1 MEGTER
7 KKIFKKVLQVIF
19 PLLLGI
25 FILVWV
31 YRDFNFQR
39 VGEVM
44 LHGMDYGW
52 IALSLLF
59 GVFANL
65 FRGWRWRLALEP
77 LGEYPKTANCVYAI
91 FISYASNLVIPR
103 VGEVTRCGVLSKYDG
118 ISFPKSLGTVVSERM
133 IDTLCVGLITG
144 VVLLLQM
151 PVFATFFAETGT
163 NVGRY
168 AEVLTSGH
176 FYLIILC
183 VLAILVLA
191 FFLIRNI
198 ALFAKLKGILQ
209 NVWQGIVALKDIR
222 QIPLYIIYTLGIWA
236 CYFLEFYLAFFLI
249 RNIALFAKLKGIL
262 QNVWQGVVAL
272 KDVKQIPLYIIYTL
286 GIWVCYFLEFYLAF
300 FAFDFSADLGI
311 SAGLVMFVVG
321 TLAVIVPT
329 PNGAGPWHFA
339 VMTMMM
345 LYGVGKEDAG
355 IFALLVHGIQT
366 FLLILLGIYG
376 LLALPFT
383 NKTK

>member
-19 PLLLGI
+19 PLLLGV

-44 LHGMDYGW
+44 LHGMNYGW
-52 IALSLLF
+52 IILSLVF

-65 FRGWRWRLALEP
+65 FRGWRWKLALEP
-77 LGEYPKTANCVYAI
+77 LDEYPKTTNCVYAI

-118 ISFPKSLGTVVSERM
+118 VSFPKSLGTVVSERM

-144 VVLLLQM
+144 MVLLSQM

-163 NVGRY
+163 DVGRY

-176 FYLIILC
+176 FYLIVLC
-183 VLAILVLA
+183 VTAIGL
-191 FFLIRNI
+191 
-198 ALFAKLKGILQ
+198 
-209 NVWQGIVALKDIR
+209 
-222 QIPLYIIYTLGIWA
+222 LG
-236 CYFLEFYLAFFLI
+236 FFLI

-272 KDVKQIPLYIIYTL
+272 KDIKHIPLYIIYTL
-286 GIWVCYFLEFYLAF
+286 GIWACYFFEFYLAF
-300 FAFDFSADLGI
+300 FAFDFSAHLGI

-339 VMTMMM
+339 VMTMLM

>member
-7 KKIFKKVLQVIF
+7 KKIIKKVLQVVF
-19 PLLLGI
+19 PLLLGA

-39 VGEVM
+39 VGEV
-44 LHGMDYGW
+44 LSGGMDYRW
-52 IALSLLF
+52 IALSLVF

-65 FRGWRWRLALEP
+65 FRGWRWKLALEP
-77 LGEYPKTANCVYAI
+77 LDEYPRMANCVYAI

-103 VGEVTRCGVLSKYDG
+103 VGEVTRCGFLSKYDG
-118 ISFPKSLGTVVSERM
+118 VSFSKSLGTVVSERM
-133 IDTLCVGLITG
+133 VDTLCVVLITG
-144 VVLLLQM
+144 LVLLSQM

-168 AEVLTSGH
+168 TEVLTSGH
-176 FYLIILC
+176 FYLIIIC
-183 VLAILVLA
+183 TLAVLVLA
-191 FFLIRNI
+191 FFLVRNI
-198 ALFAKLKGILQ
+198 AVFAKLKGILK
-209 NVWQGIVALKDIR
+209 NVWEGIVALKDIR
-222 QIPLYIIYTLGIWA
+222 RIPLYILYT
-236 CYFLEFYLAFFLI
+236 
-249 RNIALFAKLKGIL
+249 
-262 QNVWQGVVAL
+262 V
-272 KDVKQIPLYIIYTL
+272 
-286 GIWVCYFLEFYLAF
+286 GIWVSYFLEFYLAF
-300 FAFDFSADLGI
+300 FAFDFSSQLGLT
-311 SAGLVMFVVG
+311 AGLVMFVVG

-339 VMTMMM
+339 VMTMMV

-376 LLALPFT
+376 LSALPFT
-383 NKTK
+383 NKLK

>member
-19 PLLLGI
+19 PLLLGV

-44 LHGMDYGW
+44 LHGMNYGW
-52 IALSLLF
+52 IALSLVF

-65 FRGWRWRLALEP
+65 FRGWRWKLALEP
-77 LGEYPKTANCVYAI
+77 LDEYPKTTNCVFAI

-118 ISFPKSLGTVVSERM
+118 VSFPKSLGTVVSERM

-144 VVLLLQM
+144 MVLLSQM

-163 NVGRY
+163 DVGRY

-176 FYLIILC
+176 FYLIVLC
-183 VLAILVLA
+183 VTAIGL
-191 FFLIRNI
+191 
-198 ALFAKLKGILQ
+198 
-209 NVWQGIVALKDIR
+209 
-222 QIPLYIIYTLGIWA
+222 LG
-236 CYFLEFYLAFFLI
+236 FFLI

-272 KDVKQIPLYIIYTL
+272 KDIKHIPLYIIYTL
-286 GIWVCYFLEFYLAF
+286 GIWVCYFFEFYLAF
-300 FAFDFSADLGI
+300 FAFDFSAHLGI

-339 VMTMMM
+339 VMTMLM

>member
-144 VVLLLQM
+144 IVLLLQM

-209 NVWQGIVALKDIR
+209 NVWQGIVALKDIK

-236 CYFLEFYLAFFLI
+236 CYFLEFYLAFF
-249 RNIALFAKLKGIL
+249 
-262 QNVWQGVVAL
+262 
-272 KDVKQIPLYIIYTL
+272 
-286 GIWVCYFLEFYLAF
+286 
-300 FAFDFSADLGI
+300 AFDFSAGLGI

-376 LLALPFT
+376 LSALPFT
-383 NKTK
+383 NKNK

>member
-7 KKIFKKVLQVIF
+7 KKIIKKILQVVF
-19 PLLLGI
+19 PLLLGS
-25 FILVWV
+25 FILFWV

-39 VGEVM
+39 VGEV
-44 LHGMDYGW
+44 LTDGMDYRW
-52 IALSLLF
+52 MALSLVF

-65 FRGWRWRLALEP
+65 FRGWRWKLALEP
-77 LGEYPKTANCVYAI
+77 LGEYPKTSHCVYAI

-118 ISFPKSLGTVVSERM
+118 VSFSQSLGTVVSERM

-144 VVLLLQM
+144 LVLLLQM

-183 VLAILVLA
+183 ALAILVLA

-209 NVWQGIVALKDIR
+209 NIWQGVIALKDIR
-222 QIPLYIIYTLGIWA
+222 QIPLYIM
-236 CYFLEFYLAFFLI
+236 
-249 RNIALFAKLKGIL
+249 
-262 QNVWQGVVAL
+262 
-272 KDVKQIPLYIIYTL
+272 YTL

-300 FAFDFSADLGI
+300 YAFDFSAHLGI
-311 SAGLVMFVVG
+311 TAGLVMFVVG

-376 LLALPFT
+376 LSALPFT
-383 NKTK
+383 NKLK

>member
-7 KKIFKKVLQVIF
+7 KKIFKKILQVVF
-19 PLLLGI
+19 PLLLGT

-39 VGEVM
+39 VGEV
-44 LHGMDYGW
+44 LTDGMDYRW
-52 IALSLLF
+52 MALSLVF

-65 FRGWRWRLALEP
+65 FRGWRWKLALEP
-77 LGEYPKTANCVYAI
+77 LGEYPKTSHCVYAI

-118 ISFPKSLGTVVSERM
+118 VSFSQSLGTVVSERM

-144 VVLLLQM
+144 LVLLLQM

-183 VLAILVLA
+183 ALAILVLA

-209 NVWQGIVALKDIR
+209 NIWQGVITLKDIR
-222 QIPLYIIYTLGIWA
+222 QIPLYIM
-236 CYFLEFYLAFFLI
+236 
-249 RNIALFAKLKGIL
+249 
-262 QNVWQGVVAL
+262 
-272 KDVKQIPLYIIYTL
+272 YTL
-286 GIWVCYFLEFYLAF
+286 GIWVCYFLEFYLTF
-300 FAFDFSADLGI
+300 YAFDFSAHLGI
-311 SAGLVMFVVG
+311 TAGLVMFVVG

-376 LLALPFT
+376 LSALPFT
-383 NKTK
+383 NKLK

>member
-7 KKIFKKVLQVIF
+7 KKIFKKALQIIF

-39 VGEVM
+39 VWEV
-44 LHGMDYGW
+44 LANGVDYRW
-52 IALSLLF
+52 MFVSLVF

-65 FRGWRWRLALEP
+65 FRGWRWKLALKP
-77 LGEYPKTANCVYAI
+77 LGEYPKTAHCVYAI
-91 FISYASNLVIPR
+91 FISYASNLIIPR
-103 VGEVTRCGVLSKYDG
+103 VGEVTRCGVLSKYDDV
-118 ISFPKSLGTVVSERM
+118 SFSKSLGTVVSERM
-133 IDTLCVGLITG
+133 VDTLCVGLIMG
-144 VVLLLQM
+144 LVLLSQM

-176 FYLIILC
+176 FYLAVLC
-183 VLAILVLA
+183 VAAILVLL
-191 FFLIRNI
+191 FFLVRNI
-198 ALFAKLKGILQ
+198 ALFAKLRGILH

-222 QIPLYIIYTLGIWA
+222 PIPLYI
-236 CYFLEFYLAFFLI
+236 
-249 RNIALFAKLKGIL
+249 
-262 QNVWQGVVAL
+262 V
-272 KDVKQIPLYIIYTL
+272 YTL
-286 GIWVCYFLEFYLAF
+286 GIWVCYFLEFYLTFYAF
-300 FAFDFSADLGI
+300 EFSTHLGL
-311 SAGLVMFVVG
+311 STGLVMFVVG

-376 LLALPFT
+376 LSALPFT
-383 NKTK
+383 NKNK

>member
-7 KKIFKKVLQVIF
+7 KKIFKKVLQVVF
-19 PLLLGI
+19 PLLLGA

-39 VGEVM
+39 VGEV
-44 LHGMDYGW
+44 LAGGMDYGW
-52 IALSLLF
+52 IAVSLVF

-65 FRGWRWRLALEP
+65 FRGWRWKLALEP
-77 LGEYPKTANCVYAI
+77 LGEYPRTSHCVYAI

-118 ISFPKSLGTVVSERM
+118 VSFSKSLGTVVSERM

-144 VVLLLQM
+144 LVLLSQM

-183 VLAILVLA
+183 ALAILVL
-191 FFLIRNI
+191 
-198 ALFAKLKGILQ
+198 G
-209 NVWQGIVALKDIR
+209 
-222 QIPLYIIYTLGIWA
+222 
-236 CYFLEFYLAFFLI
+236 FFLI

-272 KDVKQIPLYIIYTL
+272 KDIKHIPLYIIYTV

-300 FAFDFSADLGI
+300 YAFGFSAHLGV

-366 FLLILLGIYG
+366 FLLSLLGIYG
-376 LLALPFT
+376 LSALPFT
-383 NKTK
+383 NKLK

>member
-65 FRGWRWRLALEP
+65 FRGWRWKLALEP

-144 VVLLLQM
+144 IVLLLQM

-209 NVWQGIVALKDIR
+209 NVWQGIVALKDIK
-222 QIPLYIIYTLGIWA
+222 QIPLYMIYTLGIWA
-236 CYFLEFYLAFFLI
+236 CYFLEFYLAFF
-249 RNIALFAKLKGIL
+249 
-262 QNVWQGVVAL
+262 
-272 KDVKQIPLYIIYTL
+272 
-286 GIWVCYFLEFYLAF
+286 
-300 FAFDFSADLGI
+300 AFDFSSGLGI

>member
-7 KKIFKKVLQVIF
+7 KKIIKKVLQVVF
-19 PLLLGI
+19 PLLLGL

-39 VGEVM
+39 VGEV
-44 LHGMDYGW
+44 LTGGMDYGW
-52 IALSLLF
+52 IALSLVF

-65 FRGWRWRLALEP
+65 FRGWRWKLALEP
-77 LGEYPKTANCVYAI
+77 LNEHPKMANCVYAI

-103 VGEVTRCGVLSKYDG
+103 VGEVSRCGVLSKYDG
-118 ISFPKSLGTVVSERM
+118 VSFSKSLGTVVSERM

-144 VVLLLQM
+144 LVLMSQM

-176 FYLIILC
+176 FYLILLC
-183 VLAILVLA
+183 AVAALLLV
-191 FFLIRNI
+191 FFLIRNV
-198 ALFAKLKGILQ
+198 ALFAKLKGILH
-209 NVWQGIVALKDIR
+209 NVWQGIVALKDI
-222 QIPLYIIYTLGIWA
+222 
-236 CYFLEFYLAFFLI
+236 
-249 RNIALFAKLKGIL
+249 
-262 QNVWQGVVAL
+262 
-272 KDVKQIPLYIIYTL
+272 KQIPIYIMYTI
-286 GIWVCYFLEFYLAF
+286 GIWVCYFLEFYLTFYAF
-300 FAFDFSADLGI
+300 GFSAHLGL

-339 VMTMMM
+339 VMTMMV

-376 LLALPFT
+376 LSALPFT

>member
-7 KKIFKKVLQVIF
+7 KKIFKKVLQVIL
-19 PLLLGI
+19 PLLLGV

-44 LHGMDYGW
+44 SQGMDYGW
-52 IALSLLF
+52 IALSLVF

-65 FRGWRWRLALEP
+65 FRGWRWKLALEP
-77 LGEYPKTANCVYAI
+77 LDEYPKASNCVYAI

-118 ISFPKSLGTVVSERM
+118 VSFPKSLGTVVSERM

-144 VVLLLQM
+144 MVLLSQM

-163 NVGRY
+163 DVGRY

-176 FYLIILC
+176 FYLIVLC
-183 VLAILVLA
+183 VVAIGLLG

-209 NVWQGIVALKDIR
+209 NVWQGIVALKDI
-222 QIPLYIIYTLGIWA
+222 
-236 CYFLEFYLAFFLI
+236 
-249 RNIALFAKLKGIL
+249 KH
-262 QNVWQGVVAL
+262 
-272 KDVKQIPLYIIYTL
+272 IPLYIIYTL
-286 GIWVCYFLEFYLAF
+286 GIWVCYFFEFYLAF
-300 FAFDFSADLGI
+300 FAFDFSAHLGI

-339 VMTMMM
+339 VMTMLM

>member
-7 KKIFKKVLQVIF
+7 KKIIKKILQVVF
-19 PLLLGI
+19 PLLLGT
-25 FILVWV
+25 FILFWV

-39 VGEVM
+39 VGEV
-44 LHGMDYGW
+44 LTDGMDYRW
-52 IALSLLF
+52 MALSLVF

-65 FRGWRWRLALEP
+65 FRGWRWKLALEP
-77 LGEYPKTANCVYAI
+77 LGEYPKTSHCVYAI

-118 ISFPKSLGTVVSERM
+118 VSFSQSLGTVVSERM

-144 VVLLLQM
+144 LVLLLQM

-183 VLAILVLA
+183 ALAILVLA

-209 NVWQGIVALKDIR
+209 NIWQGVIALKDIR
-222 QIPLYIIYTLGIWA
+222 QIPLYIM
-236 CYFLEFYLAFFLI
+236 
-249 RNIALFAKLKGIL
+249 
-262 QNVWQGVVAL
+262 
-272 KDVKQIPLYIIYTL
+272 YTL

-300 FAFDFSADLGI
+300 YAFGFSAHLGI
-311 SAGLVMFVVG
+311 TAGLVMFVVG

-376 LLALPFT
+376 LSALPFT
-383 NKTK
+383 NKLK

>member
-1 MEGTER
+1 LEGTER
-7 KKIFKKVLQVIF
+7 KKIFKKFLQVLF
-19 PLLLGI
+19 PLALGA
-25 FILVWV
+25 FILFWV

-39 VGEVM
+39 VGEV
-44 LHGMDYGW
+44 LSGGMNYGW
-52 IALSLLF
+52 ILLSLVF

-65 FRGWRWRLALEP
+65 FRGWRWKLALAP
-77 LGEYPKTANCVYAI
+77 LGECPKTANCVYAI

-118 ISFPKSLGTVVSERM
+118 VSFSKSLGTVVSERM

-144 VVLLLQM
+144 LVLLSQM

-163 NVGRY
+163 NVSRY

-176 FYLIILC
+176 FYLIMLC
-183 VLAILVLA
+183 ALAALVLVL
-191 FFLIRNI
+191 FLIRNI
-198 ALFAKLKGILQ
+198 ALFAKVKGIL
-209 NVWQGIVALKDIR
+209 K
-222 QIPLYIIYTLGIWA
+222 
-236 CYFLEFYLAFFLI
+236 
-249 RNIALFAKLKGIL
+249 
-262 QNVWQGVVAL
+262 NVWQGVIAL
-272 KDVKQIPLYIIYTL
+272 KDVRPIPLYIIYTL
-286 GIWVCYFLEFYLAF
+286 GIWVSYFLEFYLAF
-300 FAFDFSADLGI
+300 YAFDFSAHLGI

-376 LLALPFT
+376 LSALPFT

>member
-7 KKIFKKVLQVIF
+7 KKIFKKILQVVF
-19 PLLLGI
+19 PLLLGA
-25 FILVWV
+25 FILIWV

-39 VGEVM
+39 VGEV
-44 LHGMDYGW
+44 LVNGMNYGW
-52 IALSLLF
+52 IALSLVF

-65 FRGWRWRLALEP
+65 FRGWRWKLALEP

-118 ISFPKSLGTVVSERM
+118 VSFSKSLGTVVSERM

-144 VVLLLQM
+144 AVLLMQM
-151 PVFATFFAETGT
+151 PVFADFFAETGT
-163 NVGRY
+163 NVGKY
-168 AEVLTSGH
+168 AEVLTSAH

-183 VLAILVLA
+183 VLAILVLV
-191 FFLIRNI
+191 FFLVRNI
-198 ALFAKLKGILQ
+198 ALFAKLKGIIQ
-209 NVWQGIVALKDIR
+209 NVWQGIVALKDIK
-222 QIPLYIIYTLGIWA
+222 QIPLYLFYTIGIWG
-236 CYFLEFYLAFFLI
+236 CYFLEFYLAFYAFGFS
-249 RNIALFAKLKGIL
+249 AH
-262 QNVWQGVVAL
+262 
-272 KDVKQIPLYIIYTL
+272 L
-286 GIWVCYFLEFYLAF
+286 GIT
-300 FAFDFSADLGI
+300 
-311 SAGLVMFVVG
+311 AGMVMFVVG

-376 LLALPFT
+376 LSALPFT
-383 NKTK
+383 NKLK

>member
-65 FRGWRWRLALEP
+65 FRGWRWKLALEP

-209 NVWQGIVALKDIR
+209 NVWQGIVALKDI
-222 QIPLYIIYTLGIWA
+222 
-236 CYFLEFYLAFFLI
+236 
-249 RNIALFAKLKGIL
+249 
-262 QNVWQGVVAL
+262 
-272 KDVKQIPLYIIYTL
+272 KQIPLYMIYTL

-300 FAFDFSADLGI
+300 FAFDFSAGLGI

>member
-7 KKIFKKVLQVIF
+7 KKIFKKVLQVVF
-19 PLLLGI
+19 PLLLGA

-39 VGEVM
+39 VGEV
-44 LHGMDYGW
+44 LLGGMDYGW
-52 IALSLLF
+52 IALSLVF

-65 FRGWRWRLALEP
+65 FRGWRWKLALEP

-118 ISFPKSLGTVVSERM
+118 VSFSQSLGTVVSERM

-144 VVLLLQM
+144 LVLLSQM

-183 VLAILVLA
+183 ILAILVLA

-209 NVWQGIVALKDIR
+209 NVWQGIVALKDIKH
-222 QIPLYIIYTLGIWA
+222 IPLYVFYTFGIWG
-236 CYFLEFYLAFFLI
+236 CYFLEFYLAF
-249 RNIALFAKLKGIL
+249 
-262 QNVWQGVVAL
+262 
-272 KDVKQIPLYIIYTL
+272 Y
-286 GIWVCYFLEFYLAF
+286 
-300 FAFDFSADLGI
+300 AFDFSSHLGI
-311 SAGLVMFVVG
+311 TAGLVMFVVG

-376 LLALPFT
+376 LSALPFT
-383 NKTK
+383 NKLK

>member
-7 KKIFKKVLQVIF
+7 KKIFKKVLQVVF
-19 PLLLGI
+19 PLLLGA

-39 VGEVM
+39 VGEV
-44 LHGMDYGW
+44 LTGGMDYGW
-52 IALSLLF
+52 IAVSLVF

-65 FRGWRWRLALEP
+65 FRGWRWKLALEP
-77 LGEYPKTANCVYAI
+77 LGEYPRTSHCVYAI

-118 ISFPKSLGTVVSERM
+118 VSFSKSLGTVVSERM

-144 VVLLLQM
+144 LVLLSQM

-183 VLAILVLA
+183 ALAILVL
-191 FFLIRNI
+191 
-198 ALFAKLKGILQ
+198 G
-209 NVWQGIVALKDIR
+209 
-222 QIPLYIIYTLGIWA
+222 
-236 CYFLEFYLAFFLI
+236 FFLI

-272 KDVKQIPLYIIYTL
+272 KDIKHIPLYIIFTV

-300 FAFDFSADLGI
+300 YAFGFSAHLGV

-376 LLALPFT
+376 LSALPFT
-383 NKTK
+383 NKLK

>member
-7 KKIFKKVLQVIF
+7 KKIFKKILQVVF
-19 PLLLGI
+19 PLLLGA
-25 FILVWV
+25 FILIWV

-39 VGEVM
+39 VGEV
-44 LHGMDYGW
+44 LVNGMNYGW
-52 IALSLLF
+52 IALSLVF

-65 FRGWRWRLALEP
+65 FRGWRWKLALEP

-118 ISFPKSLGTVVSERM
+118 VSFSKSLGTVVSERM

-144 VVLLLQM
+144 AVLLMQM
-151 PVFATFFAETGT
+151 PVFADFFAETGT
-163 NVGRY
+163 NVGKY
-168 AEVLTSGH
+168 AEVLTSAH

-191 FFLIRNI
+191 FFLVRNI
-198 ALFAKLKGILQ
+198 ALFAKLKGIIQ
-209 NVWQGIVALKDIR
+209 NVWQGIVALKDIK
-222 QIPLYIIYTLGIWA
+222 QIPLYLFYTIGIWG
-236 CYFLEFYLAFFLI
+236 CYFLEFYLAF
-249 RNIALFAKLKGIL
+249 
-262 QNVWQGVVAL
+262 
-272 KDVKQIPLYIIYTL
+272 Y
-286 GIWVCYFLEFYLAF
+286 
-300 FAFDFSADLGI
+300 AFDFSAHLGI
-311 SAGLVMFVVG
+311 TAGMVMFVVG

-366 FLLILLGIYG
+366 FLLILLGIFG
-376 LLALPFT
+376 LSALPFT

>member
-7 KKIFKKVLQVIF
+7 KKIFKKVLQVVF
-19 PLLLGI
+19 PLLLGA

-39 VGEVM
+39 VGEV
-44 LHGMDYGW
+44 LTGGMDYGW
-52 IALSLLF
+52 IAVSLVF

-65 FRGWRWRLALEP
+65 FRGWRWKLALEP
-77 LGEYPKTANCVYAI
+77 LGEYPRTSHCVYAI

-118 ISFPKSLGTVVSERM
+118 VSFSKSLGTVVSERM

-144 VVLLLQM
+144 LVLLSQM

-183 VLAILVLA
+183 ALVILVL
-191 FFLIRNI
+191 
-198 ALFAKLKGILQ
+198 G
-209 NVWQGIVALKDIR
+209 
-222 QIPLYIIYTLGIWA
+222 
-236 CYFLEFYLAFFLI
+236 FFLI

-272 KDVKQIPLYIIYTL
+272 KDIKHIPLYIIYTV

-300 FAFDFSADLGI
+300 YAFGFSAHLGI

-376 LLALPFT
+376 LSALPFT
-383 NKTK
+383 NKFK

>member
-144 VVLLLQM
+144 IVLLLQM

-222 QIPLYIIYTLGIWA
+222 
-236 CYFLEFYLAFFLI
+236 
-249 RNIALFAKLKGIL
+249 
-262 QNVWQGVVAL
+262 
-272 KDVKQIPLYIIYTL
+272 QIPLYIIYTL

>member
-1 MEGTER
+1 LEGTER
-7 KKIFKKVLQVIF
+7 KKIFKKLLQVLF
-19 PLLLGI
+19 PLALGA
-25 FILVWV
+25 FILFWV

-39 VGEVM
+39 VGEV
-44 LHGMDYGW
+44 LWDGMNYGW
-52 IALSLLF
+52 ILLSLLF

-65 FRGWRWRLALEP
+65 FRAWRWKLALAP
-77 LGEYPKTANCVYAI
+77 LDEYPKTANCVYAI

-103 VGEVTRCGVLSKYDG
+103 VGEVTRCGVLSRYDG
-118 ISFPKSLGTVVSERM
+118 VSFSKSLGTVVSERM
-133 IDTLCVGLITG
+133 IDTLCVGLIVG
-144 VVLLLQM
+144 LMLLSQM
-151 PVFATFFAETGT
+151 PVFTSFFAETGT

-168 AEVLTSGH
+168 AEVLATGH
-176 FYLIILC
+176 FYLILLC
-183 VLAILVLA
+183 VLSALVLVLY
-191 FFLIRNI
+191 LIRNI
-198 ALFAKLKGILQ
+198 ALFAKVKGILK
-209 NVWQGIVALKDIR
+209 NVWQGIIALKDVR
-222 QIPLYIIYTLGIWA
+222 PIPLYILYTLGIWGS
-236 CYFLEFYLAFFLI
+236 YFLEFYLSFYAF
-249 RNIALFAKLKGIL
+249 G
-262 QNVWQGVVAL
+262 
-272 KDVKQIPLYIIYTL
+272 
-286 GIWVCYFLEFYLAF
+286 
-300 FAFDFSADLGI
+300 FSAHLGI

-376 LLALPFT
+376 LSALPFT

>member
-19 PLLLGI
+19 PLLLGV

-44 LHGMDYGW
+44 LHGMNYGW
-52 IALSLLF
+52 IALSLVF

-65 FRGWRWRLALEP
+65 FRGWRWKLALEP
-77 LGEYPKTANCVYAI
+77 LDEYPKTSNCVYAI

-118 ISFPKSLGTVVSERM
+118 VSFPKSLGTVVSERM

-144 VVLLLQM
+144 MVLLSQM

-163 NVGRY
+163 DVGKY

-176 FYLIILC
+176 FYLIALC
-183 VLAILVLA
+183 VVAIGLLG

-209 NVWQGIVALKDIR
+209 NVWQGIVALKDI
-222 QIPLYIIYTLGIWA
+222 
-236 CYFLEFYLAFFLI
+236 
-249 RNIALFAKLKGIL
+249 KH
-262 QNVWQGVVAL
+262 
-272 KDVKQIPLYIIYTL
+272 IPLYIIYTL
-286 GIWVCYFLEFYLAF
+286 GIWVCYFFEFYLAF
-300 FAFDFSADLGI
+300 FAFDFSAHLGI

-339 VMTMMM
+339 VMTMLM

>member
-19 PLLLGI
+19 PLLLGV

-44 LHGMDYGW
+44 LHGMNYGW
-52 IALSLLF
+52 IALSLVF

-65 FRGWRWRLALEP
+65 FRGWRWKLALEP
-77 LGEYPKTANCVYAI
+77 LDEYPKTTNCVYAI

-118 ISFPKSLGTVVSERM
+118 VSFPKSLGTVVSERM

-144 VVLLLQM
+144 MVLLSQM

-163 NVGRY
+163 DVGRY

-176 FYLIILC
+176 FYLIVLC
-183 VLAILVLA
+183 VTAIGL
-191 FFLIRNI
+191 
-198 ALFAKLKGILQ
+198 
-209 NVWQGIVALKDIR
+209 
-222 QIPLYIIYTLGIWA
+222 LG
-236 CYFLEFYLAFFLI
+236 FFLI

-272 KDVKQIPLYIIYTL
+272 KDIKHIPLYIIYTL
-286 GIWVCYFLEFYLAF
+286 GIWVCYFFEFYLAF
-300 FAFDFSADLGI
+300 FAFDFSAHLGI

-339 VMTMMM
+339 VMTMLM

>member
-7 KKIFKKVLQVIF
+7 KKIFKKLLQVVF
-19 PLLLGI
+19 PLLLGT

-39 VGEVM
+39 VGEVLTGQM
-44 LHGMDYGW
+44 NYGW
-52 IALSLLF
+52 IALSLVF

-65 FRGWRWRLALEP
+65 FRGWRWKLALEP
-77 LGEYPKTANCVYAI
+77 LDEHPKTANCIYAI
-91 FISYASNLVIPR
+91 FISYASNLIIPR
-103 VGEVTRCGVLSKYDG
+103 VGEVTRCGVLSKYDQV
-118 ISFPKSLGTVVSERM
+118 SFSKSLGTVVSERM

-144 VVLLLQM
+144 LVLLSQM

-183 VLAILVLA
+183 TLAVFLLA
-191 FFLIRNI
+191 FFLVRNI

-209 NVWQGIVALKDIR
+209 NIWQGIIALKDIK
-222 QIPLYIIYTLGIWA
+222 QIPLYVCYTIGIWG
-236 CYFLEFYLAFFLI
+236 CYFLEFYLAFYAFEFS
-249 RNIALFAKLKGIL
+249 A
-262 QNVWQGVVAL
+262 Q
-272 KDVKQIPLYIIYTL
+272 L
-286 GIWVCYFLEFYLAF
+286 GIT
-300 FAFDFSADLGI
+300 
-311 SAGLVMFVVG
+311 AGLVMFVVG

-339 VMTMMM
+339 IMTMMM

-376 LLALPFT
+376 LSALPFT
-383 NKTK
+383 NKLK